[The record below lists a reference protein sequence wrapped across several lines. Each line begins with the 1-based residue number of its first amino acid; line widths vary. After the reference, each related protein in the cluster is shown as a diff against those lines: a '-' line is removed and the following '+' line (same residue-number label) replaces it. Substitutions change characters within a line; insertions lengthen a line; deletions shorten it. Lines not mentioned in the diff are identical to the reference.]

1 MKSLI
6 GYLKKILLN
15 TSFFLLLFSL
25 FPSSLFAQEPI
36 FQINSYFSHLVRDSA
51 IETTATVQL
60 TANTTR
66 VLSIY
71 TTTIDAPNVKPTCY
85 INKTEVIECKSYSR
99 GELTDI
105 QIDLKNRVIP
115 ANEFFEISFIYETS
129 INNSISYNFK
139 SNILDSTLKEV
150 IIKYP
155 KEKGDY
161 SWSSELISSKIQE
174 GKNIVL
180 TVKNPIN
187 TETTLYFSEGIQ
199 FKFSVNRVFT
209 NSTEESQT
217 FELILPM
224 DSERQTIIWQSISPL
239 PSWSSIDEDGNYIFN
254 YIVKP
259 KETIN
264 CNILGYI
271 QDNNN
276 PPKEFE
282 NKAFLTKQV
291 GYWEISEKVEI
302 KRLLSFMKD
311 KGLEINE
318 NATDINLLG
327 DREKSLFYRYIYQ
340 YVIYRLNF
348 NSNTIL
354 GNIETKRL
362 GASGIIKDSNNATPI
377 DFADYYIALL
387 RYFSIP
393 SRLVLG
399 YISDISNKTTDGYYH
414 YWVEYYDLKEKKWFI
429 SDPFLEK
436 FTKKSLFGS
445 SFPDHIEI
453 LKRGKNPMSPTLSF
467 YSPSDFQVSLSED
480 LEVKKIINL
489 NTTLSFENYNV
500 TKNFVKTFID
510 ISNTGTVAISNIAL
524 IKSNISNISKYLDS
538 TTNINSFLILPK
550 QNINLQLNIPI
561 EKIYSSKIFLSGN
574 ANNASGLISEFYVEK
589 DIPEN
594 TPFYINIITKILSL
608 LLFVVFI
615 IIGTLIIKSIKKKIW
630 TK

>member
-271 QDNNN
+271 QITTIR
-276 PPKEFE
+276 PR
-282 NKAFLTKQV
+282 V
-291 GYWEISEKVEI
+291 
-302 KRLLSFMKD
+302 
-311 KGLEINE
+311 
-318 NATDINLLG
+318 
-327 DREKSLFYRYIYQ
+327 RE
-340 YVIYRLNF
+340 
-348 NSNTIL
+348 
-354 GNIETKRL
+354 
-362 GASGIIKDSNNATPI
+362 
-377 DFADYYIALL
+377 
-387 RYFSIP
+387 
-393 SRLVLG
+393 
-399 YISDISNKTTDGYYH
+399 
-414 YWVEYYDLKEKKWFI
+414 
-429 SDPFLEK
+429 
-436 FTKKSLFGS
+436 
-445 SFPDHIEI
+445 
-453 LKRGKNPMSPTLSF
+453 
-467 YSPSDFQVSLSED
+467 
-480 LEVKKIINL
+480 
-489 NTTLSFENYNV
+489 
-500 TKNFVKTFID
+500 
-510 ISNTGTVAISNIAL
+510 
-524 IKSNISNISKYLDS
+524 
-538 TTNINSFLILPK
+538 
-550 QNINLQLNIPI
+550 
-561 EKIYSSKIFLSGN
+561 
-574 ANNASGLISEFYVEK
+574 
-589 DIPEN
+589 
-594 TPFYINIITKILSL
+594 
-608 LLFVVFI
+608 
-615 IIGTLIIKSIKKKIW
+615 
-630 TK
+630 